1 MRILLLSVLFLLPS
15 LRAES
20 DLRSKTCAQLIDDL
34 QNLESPTAGL
44 HPTAWVSQF
53 LAQETE
59 PQFGGGIIG
68 SQRPVVFAP
77 MRELVVRGAAAI
89 PEILR
94 HLDDARPT
102 KLEIKEE
109 NHISWA
115 QICNDY
121 NNRPLRGRPPYKYI
135 EASLGLPYRV
145 LVGDVCLVILGQITN
160 RPQVGVR
167 YKPSGGVLISSP
179 IRFPE
184 IVACAR
190 EDWKGFSAADL
201 CALLLDDIPQSKFEQ
216 EEDGAMRRIRFYF
229 PEKLSEA
236 IEAQKLKADKDLE
249 GTPEKSTPS
258 KPSQPPVVPLP

>member
-1 MRILLLSVLFLLPS
+1 M
-15 LRAES
+15 RAEK
-20 DLRSKTCAQLIDDL
+20 DLHSKTCAQLIDDL

-53 LAQETE
+53 LVEDSE
-59 PQFGGGIIG
+59 PQFAGGVIG

-89 PEILR
+89 PALLR

-109 NHISWA
+109 GPISWA
-115 QICNDY
+115 RICNGY
-121 NNRPLRGRPPYKYI
+121 NNRPLRGQTTYKNV
-135 EASLGLPYRV
+135 EESLELPYRV
-145 LVGDVCLVILGQITN
+145 LVGDVCLVVLGQITN

-179 IRFPE
+179 VKFPE
-184 IVACAR
+184 IVSCAR
-190 EDWKGFSAADL
+190 EDWKNTSADDL

-216 EEDGAMRRIRFYF
+216 EADGAIRRIRFYF

-236 IEAQKLKADKDLE
+236 LEAQKKKAKR
-249 GTPEKSTPS
+249 PEPMSVLRTDMAHR
-258 KPSQPPVVPLP
+258 

>member
-1 MRILLLSVLFLLPS
+1 MRILLVFLLLLLPS

-53 LAQETE
+53 LAEETE

-102 KLEIKEE
+102 KLEIREE

-115 QICNDY
+115 RICNAY
-121 NNRPLRGRPPYKYI
+121 NNRPLRGRTTYKNI
-135 EASLGLPYRV
+135 EESLELPYRV

-179 IRFPE
+179 VKFPE

-190 EDWKGFSAADL
+190 EDWKDFSAADL

-216 EEDGAMRRIRFYF
+216 EEDGAVRRIRFYF
-229 PEKLSEA
+229 PGRISEA
-236 IEAQKLKADKDLE
+236 IDAQKRKANRTSE
-249 GTPEKSTPS
+249 TMPPAVTPAAA
-258 KPSQPPVVPLP
+258 QPARQP

>member
-1 MRILLLSVLFLLPS
+1 M
-15 LRAES
+15 
-20 DLRSKTCAQLIDDL
+20 
-34 QNLESPTAGL
+34 
-44 HPTAWVSQF
+44 
-53 LAQETE
+53 
-59 PQFGGGIIG
+59 
-68 SQRPVVFAP
+68 FAP

-115 QICNDY
+115 RFCNDY
-121 NNRPLRGRPPYKYI
+121 NNKPRRGRPSYKYI
-135 EASLGLPYRV
+135 EENVELPYRV

-179 IRFPE
+179 VKFPE

-190 EDWKGFSAADL
+190 EDWKDFSAADL
-201 CALLLDDIPQSKFEQ
+201 CALLSDDIPQSKFEQ
-216 EEDGAMRRIRFYF
+216 EEDDAMWQIRLYF
-229 PEKLSEA
+229 PGRLSEA
-236 IEAQKLKADKDLE
+236 IEARKRKANQPAE
-249 GTPEKSTPS
+249 TMPPAVAQPARQPEACLT
-258 KPSQPPVVPLP
+258 